1 VPYPLE
7 KGDKLRAFN
16 QLKVLSKRHEIYI
29 FALNDTLLHKEAIS
43 ILSSF
48 CKEVH
53 IFRLSKLSILGNVLR
68 FLFTGKP
75 LQCGYFYNRRAQ
87 KKVDKLI
94 ASINPDHIYA
104 QLIRTAEYVKNK
116 PIKKTLDYQDL
127 FSKGLYRIME
137 KSSAIKRRFVNI
149 EYKRVKKYEKEIFN
163 LFDNK
168 TIITQEDKNLFD
180 CIQKEELVV
189 VPNGVDT
196 SFFKPILSIEKDYD
210 LIFTGNMSYTPNVDA
225 AEYIAKQILPHLLKK
240 YPNIRI
246 LLCGAAPSHRVSAL
260 KNEYIEVSGWVEDIR
275 PFYAKSRIF
284 IAPMQLGTGLQNKL
298 LEAMAMQIPCV
309 TSPLAGKPLG
319 AMHGKELF
327 ICNNIDEYVEAIDIL
342 LQNADR
348 YKIISENAYTFVHA
362 NFNWESTTKLLENL
376 IINTK

>member
-1 VPYPLE
+1 MPYPLE

-16 QLKVLSKRHEIYI
+16 QLKVLSKQHEIYL
-29 FALNDTLLHKEAIS
+29 FALNDTALHKEAVS

-53 IFRLSKLSILGNVLR
+53 IFRLSKISIFRNILC

-87 KKVDKLI
+87 KKIDKLI
-94 ASINPDHIYA
+94 TSINPDHIYT
-104 QLIRTAEYVKNK
+104 QLIRMAEYVKNR

-137 KSSAIKRRFVNI
+137 RSSAIKRRFVNI
-149 EYKRVKKYEKEIFN
+149 EYRRVKKYEKEIFN
-163 LFDNK
+163 SFNNR

-180 CIQKEELVV
+180 YNQKEELVV

-196 SFFKPILSIEKDYD
+196 SFFKPFDTIEKEYD

-225 AEYIAKQILPHLLKK
+225 AEYIAKQLLPHLLKK
-240 YPNIRI
+240 YPNVRI
-246 LLCGAAPSHRVSAL
+246 LLCGAAPSHRVLAL
-260 KNEYIEVSGWVEDIR
+260 RNEYIEVSGWVEDIR
-275 PFYAKSRIF
+275 PFYAQSRIF
-284 IAPMQLGTGLQNKL
+284 IAPMRLGTGLQNKL
-298 LEAMAMQIPCV
+298 LEAMAMQIPCI
-309 TSPLAGKPLG
+309 TSPLAGKPLK
-319 AMHGKELF
+319 ATHGKELF
-327 ICNNIDEYVEAIDIL
+327 ICNNIDEYMEAIDIL
-342 LQNADR
+342 LQDAGT
-348 YKIISENAYTFVHA
+348 YKTISENAYTFVHD
-362 NFNWESTTKLLENL
+362 NFNWESTTKILENL